1 MMSQADDSAVTG
13 QAGED
18 SPAVIENKFK
28 TAAKT
33 LKDINFIDKA
43 IKVYIMEYL
52 SRYDSDDKQQ
62 WADRFNNI
70 LDTYRDAP
78 GFEFL
83 TEEVDGQKVN
93 REVDPEKYDAFKT
106 AKRLQYRGDAND
118 LRSLCLRYFEREKP
132 RDGGNLV
139 SAIIENPNQVFLDS
153 IFDNIRAQDQITD
166 VTVNGF
172 GGGVESVL
180 EFPEP
185 TTLNLSG
192 PRFFAFAL
200 MAGQTGLYTK
210 DYENNSPGDIP
221 EDVGKQYGA
230 REGAG
235 ADITFSG
242 ANEDAIRLIP
252 NKDDR
257 GVFERLLAGQLQ
269 LNPYRD
275 RNLDL
280 IQIFMPIY
288 KYVQSDAG
296 VVRKPLVQSDTGLFA
311 SAKNEF
317 PGRVGEQIR
326 TKKEILEDFD
336 LDGDEGDEVNS
347 DGLYYPIGR
356 SGTLNGS
363 KAKMSAYYEPI
374 YNRCLN
380 IVASIATLYEPRTV
394 ELFEEVLKDLL
405 TKNPA
410 TGGVFTAPPKK
421 PRKVVAPAATAMKA
435 ADHQCYLL
443 ENVRAISGAKEKLI
457 KNAKQTYTNL
467 GAINTTYSPGNII
480 SVINHGGTDTTEE
493 KDALI
498 NLCPEIYALLTPFI
512 EVYRVEYK
520 RDDEKKLRP
529 VRHARIPFPNF
540 IHPDDIDAI
549 TSGDYGRFAGAGI
562 KSFTWSLDGVQP
574 AEVDNNI
581 SAKLELHFQTIQDL
595 FSLNEAQGAGA
606 AQPGYLDLIIASP
619 GVKESNN
626 NNDET
631 EEAPEAE
638 KRLPP
643 ISTACFEAQ
652 MLSYDPRDFEIKVC
666 AGWSLPPNFANIVNE
681 LEFARNHPP
690 DYGEKLALAIQKST
704 TTLYLTLTD
713 HELNFNENGS
723 VDLNVFYQA
732 RLSGLTRSP
741 AADIFA
747 SPSLF
752 EDDIKDA
759 DKKIKELN
767 KKKEKYLSDTNTTD
781 VNDEALDGINKQLEE
796 ALDKKARIVKQ
807 DKAVKYRKFLD
818 RLYCSNKIYS
828 YTAEQRKL
836 LRDIDSPRLRAAKAK
851 GMTKTEEYTN
861 GYNPQQTDG
870 AADELYRN
878 AAKTIGEIAG
888 ARGDS
893 EAATAAS
900 RARGRRAIGKVKA
913 LEKARKAANGDLEI
927 PFFYLGDLIDEV
939 VGHVGNLVNKSK
951 GSLQILLSE
960 VELLDPLQ
968 MYQIA
973 QVKIPCPN
981 DKSKEIVR
989 AITDIDPMR
998 YKDLSGIS
1006 FTINI
1011 GSIPISLEFFQEWFI
1026 NNVVKGQ
1033 ASKYN
1038 LLRFI
1043 KTVCSSLIAKAF
1055 NSICFEGGPQFSL
1068 RFDTATFNFDRSFA
1082 GEIVNVDTLA
1092 KSKTNAQKNDCG
1104 ELIAN
1109 KPQTVPAFV
1118 VSSMDSK
1125 PLTGDYVHD
1134 LRRGI
1139 YHYYLGASCG
1149 IAKSIKFNRTGI
1161 PYYREARLQR
1171 TSALS
1176 ALQLRE
1182 MYNVNIEMVGNT
1194 IHRNGQYIYVNPV
1207 AIGAGSLK
1215 TKGTLPNLAR
1225 LLGIGGYYMV
1235 TAVSH
1240 TVSSAGFNVS
1250 LTGIQEGI
1258 DFSEAGTP
1266 IQLVPYDPPDGI
1278 VTIGEMTAEP
1288 LPGQSIP
1295 AGPD

>member
-1 MMSQADDSAVTG
+1 MAAADDSAVTG
-13 QAGED
+13 QAGEE
-18 SPAVIENKFK
+18 SPATVENKTK
-28 TAAKT
+28 AASRYFARSP
-33 LKDINFIDKA
+33 LIPA
-43 IKVYIMEYL
+43 ICKVYILEYL
-52 SRYDSDDKQQ
+52 SNFDDDAPNE
-62 WADRFNNI
+62 WAERFNII
-70 LDTYRDAP
+70 LEEYRDKK

-83 TEEVDGQKVN
+83 TAEDEDGNKTY
-93 REVDPEKYDAFKT
+93 RTVDPEKYEQFKEAKEGTFKKT
-106 AKRLQYRGDAND
+106 AAD
-118 LRSLCLRYFEREKP
+118 LRLELLKIFKKGGAGVRYL
-132 RDGGNLV
+132 NALV
-139 SAIIENPNQVFLDS
+139 GDPNSVLLDS
-153 IFDNIRAQDQITD
+153 QLNKFGSFDGVSD
-166 VTVNGF
+166 VTTNNFNGA
-172 GGGVESVL
+172 VSKTIL
-180 EFPEP
+180 DFPASAEINLQG
-185 TTLNLSG
+185 LNIWTFIL
-192 PRFFAFAL
+192 FAWE
-200 MAGQTGLYTK
+200 TGLYTK
-210 DYENNSPGDIP
+210 NYDDNGPGKIPGLYSSGDIGSAKFYT
-221 EDVGKQYGA
+221 ETITA
-230 REGAG
+230 TAAEA
-235 ADITFSG
+235 AD
-242 ANEDAIRLIP
+242 
-252 NKDDR
+252 
-257 GVFERLLAGQLQ
+257 LAGSRKAWL
-269 LNPYRD
+269 
-275 RNLDL
+275 
-280 IQIFMPIY
+280 PIY
-288 KYVQSDAG
+288 RVKEKDTKFELENITEANKNDSEQYKDIFSYFPAPQNNGKPSQLGRWTKKQIIEWIEGVGWKIDA
-296 VVRKPLVQSDTGLFA
+296 
-311 SAKNEF
+311 E
-317 PGRVGEQIR
+317 RVGEG
-326 TKKEILEDFD
+326 L
-336 LDGDEGDEVNS
+336 GDDALFYSIGNSWSLGKNDSEVKNS
-347 DGLYYPIGR
+347 PAFQ
-356 SGTLNGS
+356 TV
-363 KAKMSAYYEPI
+363 
-374 YNRCLN
+374 YNKCLQ
-380 IVASIATLYEPRTV
+380 VMASIATLYDTTTLKEFSTV
-394 ELFEEVLKDLL
+394 LQSIVDAAAGTE
-405 TKNPA
+405 
-410 TGGVFTAPPKK
+410 GGAFFTESPPEKRRRLEAAAPK
-421 PRKVVAPAATAMKA
+421 ALKA

-443 ENVRAISGAKEKLI
+443 ENVRAISSAKEKLV

-480 SVINHGGTDTTEE
+480 SVINHGGSDTSEE

-540 IHPDDIDAI
+540 IHPDDVDAI

-631 EEAPEAE
+631 EEAPEAG

-690 DYGEKLALAIQKST
+690 DYGDKLALAIQKST

-752 EDDIKDA
+752 EDDIKKA
-759 DKKIKELN
+759 DEKIKKLN
-767 KKKEKYLSDTNTTD
+767 KRKEKYLSDTNTAD
-781 VNDEALDGINKQLEE
+781 VNDKVLDGINKQLEK
-796 ALDKKARIVKQ
+796 ALEDKAQIVKQ
-807 DKAVKYRKFLD
+807 DRAVKYRKFLD

-828 YTAEQRKL
+828 YTAKQRKL
-836 LRDIDSPRLRAAKAK
+836 LRDIDSPRVRAAKAK

-870 AADELYRN
+870 AVDKLYTD
-878 AAKTIGEIAG
+878 AAKTIGNIAS
-888 ARGDS
+888 ARGNNQES
-893 EAATAAS
+893 EDVATAK
-900 RARGRRAIGKVKA
+900 RAIGKVKA
-913 LEKARKAANGDLEI
+913 LEEARAAANGDLEI

-939 VGHVGNLVNKSK
+939 VGHTGNLVNKNK

-968 MYQIA
+968 MYQIKE
-973 QVKIPCPN
+973 VKIPCPN

-989 AITDIDPMR
+989 AITEIDPMR

-1011 GSIPISLEFFQEWFI
+1011 GSIPVSLEFFQEWFI

-1092 KSKTNAQKNDCG
+1092 KSKANAQKNDCG
-1104 ELIAN
+1104 ELIAE

-1125 PLTGDYVHD
+1125 PLTGDYIHD

-1182 MYNVNIEMVGNT
+1182 MYNVNIDMVGNT

-1240 TVSSAGFNVS
+1240 TVSSAGFDVS

-1278 VTIGEMTAEP
+1278 VTIEKATIERA
-1288 LPGQSIP
+1288 Q
-1295 AGPD
+1295 

>member
-1 MMSQADDSAVTG
+1 MMAAEDEQLTGADAAEGSTNQGKVQENTSVLAARTLAG
-13 QAGED
+13 QYGIID
-18 SPAVIENKFK
+18 
-28 TAAKT
+28 
-33 LKDINFIDKA
+33 DICA
-43 IKVYIMEYL
+43 LYVLEYL
-52 SRYDSDDKQQ
+52 SSTYNLGAEQ
-62 WADRFNNI
+62 WAEQLNLA
-70 LDTYRDAP
+70 LDEVRDKP

-83 TEEVDGQKVN
+83 TQEVDGEKVP
-93 REVDPEKYDAFKT
+93 RRVDPEKYDQFLASKTELFKNDT
-106 AKRLQYRGDAND
+106 RD
-118 LRSLCLRYFEREKP
+118 LREQFLT
-132 RDGGNLV
+132 
-139 SAIIENPNQVFLDS
+139 NQVSKDQLIAIVEDPNSVFLSS
-153 IFDNIRAQDQITD
+153 IFDNDRDLEEGVAD
-166 VTVNGF
+166 VTVEGF
-172 GGGVESVL
+172 VEPF
-180 EFPEP
+180 FPNFP
-185 TTLNLSG
+185 
-192 PRFFAFAL
+192 
-200 MAGQTGLYTK
+200 
-210 DYENNSPGDIP
+210 
-221 EDVGKQYGA
+221 
-230 REGAG
+230 
-235 ADITFSG
+235 AD
-242 ANEDAIRLIP
+242 AD
-252 NKDDR
+252 
-257 GVFERLLAGQLQ
+257 LQ
-269 LNPYRD
+269 LNGANFWLFYLFTLETGLISKDYRTD
-275 RNLDL
+275 SPADIEGLYAFLEGFGRNLGKTVPDFSSEKITL
-280 IQIFMPIY
+280 DYREGVFRSQDDPKRLQNLTWMPIY
-288 KYVQSDAG
+288 KPVKRTTSIRGTEVPTNKFAFLLAEGENDE
-296 VVRKPLVQSDTGLFA
+296 TG
-311 SAKNEF
+311 
-317 PGRVGEQIR
+317 
-326 TKKEILEDFD
+326 DFYND
-336 LDGDEGDEVNS
+336 LDFAYPFELDEIVSKKNLIDKYGTRGTPNLI
-347 DGLYYPIGR
+347 DGATLKTVPDFALFYPIGK
-356 SGTLNGS
+356 SGIVVDN
-363 KAKMSAYYEPI
+363 KAQKSQYFNPI
-374 YNRCLN
+374 YEHCL
-380 IVASIATLYEPRTV
+380 
-394 ELFEEVLKDLL
+394 
-405 TKNPA
+405 
-410 TGGVFTAPPKK
+410 
-421 PRKVVAPAATAMKA
+421 KVVAAIASLYSVRTAKSFESVLKALVDVSESDPSRDFFAEESEDRRRRPEIAAPKALRA

-457 KNAKQTYTNL
+457 KDAGQTYTNL

-549 TSGDYGRFAGAGI
+549 TSREYGRFAGAGI

-759 DKKIKELN
+759 DKQIKELN

-781 VNDEALDGINKQLEE
+781 INDETLDGINKQLEE
-796 ALDKKARIVKQ
+796 ALEKKARIVKQ
-807 DKAVKYRKFLD
+807 DKAIKYRKFLD

-828 YTAEQRKL
+828 YKANQRKL
-836 LRDIDSPRLRAAKAK
+836 LRDIDSPRLRAAKAR
-851 GMTKTEEYTN
+851 GLANTEEYTN

-870 AADELYRN
+870 AADKLYAD
-878 AAKTIGEIAG
+878 AARTIGEISGVRENGTSAARRFIG
-888 ARGDS
+888 A
-893 EAATAAS
+893 
-900 RARGRRAIGKVKA
+900 VKA
-913 LEKARKAANGDLEI
+913 LDEARKAANGDLEI

-939 VGHVGNLVNKSK
+939 VGHVGNLVNKNK

-968 MYQIA
+968 MYQIE

-1043 KTVCSSLIAKAF
+1043 KTVCSSLISKAF

-1092 KSKTNAQKNDCG
+1092 KSKTRAQMNDCG

-1125 PLTGDYVHD
+1125 PLTGDYIHD

-1225 LLGIGGYYMV
+1225 LLGIGGYYLV
-1235 TAVSH
+1235 TGVSH
-1240 TVSSAGFNVS
+1240 NVSAAGFNVS

>member
-1 MMSQADDSAVTG
+1 MSQADDSAVTG

-28 TAAKT
+28 AAAR
-33 LKDINFIDKA
+33 A
-43 IKVYIMEYL
+43 IKGLALIPQMCRVYILEYL
-52 SRYDSDDKQQ
+52 SNFDDDSPEE
-62 WADRFNNI
+62 WAQRLN
-70 LDTYRDAP
+70 LTLEGYRDKA

-83 TEEVDGQKVN
+83 TVEDEDGNKTY
-93 REVDPEKYDAFKT
+93 RTADPAKYDNFKQSKESFFKDSAATLRQSLFFAF
-106 AKRLQYRGDAND
+106 D
-118 LRSLCLRYFEREKP
+118 S
-132 RDGGNLV
+132 DGLSALNALV
-139 SAIIENPNQVFLDS
+139 ENPNDVLLDNELAVYGPES
-153 IFDNIRAQDQITD
+153 GVSD
-166 VTVNGF
+166 VTTDNFNGTVSETVLPF
-172 GGGVESVL
+172 PASVDI
-180 EFPEP
+180 
-185 TTLNLSG
+185 NLQG
-192 PRFFAFAL
+192 LDIWTFLLFAYE
-200 MAGQTGLYTK
+200 TGLYTK
-210 DYENNSPGDIP
+210 DYDTNGPGNIPGLYSAANITTSRFYRDAIFATSENTVAGTTYRTTWLPIYRVKEKAGVFSLENITETNINENDQYKDIFDYFPAAANNGETKSLRQWTKEQIEDYISEFELDSQLDRSPAKWLAKDTLYYSIGNSFSLGTQGGFEDKPPSNSP
-221 EDVGKQYGA
+221 
-230 REGAG
+230 
-235 ADITFSG
+235 
-242 ANEDAIRLIP
+242 
-252 NKDDR
+252 
-257 GVFERLLAGQLQ
+257 
-269 LNPYRD
+269 
-275 RNLDL
+275 
-280 IQIFMPIY
+280 
-288 KYVQSDAG
+288 
-296 VVRKPLVQSDTGLFA
+296 
-311 SAKNEF
+311 
-317 PGRVGEQIR
+317 
-326 TKKEILEDFD
+326 
-336 LDGDEGDEVNS
+336 
-347 DGLYYPIGR
+347 
-356 SGTLNGS
+356 
-363 KAKMSAYYEPI
+363 AYQDI
-374 YNRCLN
+374 YNKCLQV
-380 IVASIATLYEPRTV
+380 IASMATLYSKTTLDQFRD
-394 ELFEEVLKDLL
+394 VLEDLVDAAEKD
-405 TKNPA
+405 
-410 TGGVFTAPPKK
+410 
-421 PRKVVAPAATAMKA
+421 PAANFFADSDADDTEKPGRKSAAAPTALKA

-520 RDDEKKLRP
+520 RDDQKKLRP

-666 AGWSLPPNFANIVNE
+666 AGWSLPPNFANIVSE

-767 KKKEKYLSDTNTTD
+767 KKKEKYLSDKNMSD
-781 VNDEALDGINKQLEE
+781 ASDDAELDDINKQLEQ
-796 ALDKKARIVKQ
+796 ALEDKAKLVKQ
-807 DKAVKYRKFLD
+807 DKAIKYRKFLD

-828 YTAEQRKL
+828 YTAKQRKL
-836 LRDIDSPRLRAAKAK
+836 LRDIDSPRLRAAKAR
-851 GMTKTEEYTN
+851 GLANTEEYTN

-870 AADELYRN
+870 AADKLYAD

-888 ARGDS
+888 VRGNNDS
-893 EAATAAS
+893 GEEDRRTAL
-900 RARGRRAIGKVKA
+900 RAIGKVKA
-913 LEKARKAANGDLEI
+913 LEKARSAANGDLEI

-939 VGHVGNLVNKSK
+939 VGHVGNLVNKNK

-968 MYQIA
+968 MYQIE

-1043 KTVCSSLIAKAF
+1043 KTVCSSLISKAF

-1092 KSKTNAQKNDCG
+1092 KSKSRAQMNDCG

-1125 PLTGDYVHD
+1125 PLTGDYIHD

-1225 LLGIGGYYMV
+1225 LLGIGGYYLV
-1235 TAVSH
+1235 TGVSH
-1240 TVSSAGFNVS
+1240 NVSAAGFNVS

-1258 DFSEAGTP
+1258 DFSKAGTP

>member
-1 MMSQADDSAVTG
+1 MATADDSAVTG
-13 QAGED
+13 QAGEE
-18 SPAVIENKFK
+18 SPAVTENKFK
-28 TAAKT
+28 AA
-33 LKDINFIDKA
+33 A
-43 IKVYIMEYL
+43 QQIKGLALIPQICQIYVLEYL
-52 SRYDSDDKQQ
+52 SNFDDDTPEE
-62 WADRFNNI
+62 WAQRLNVI
-70 LDTYRDAP
+70 LEKYRDKEGFDFLIVEDEDGNKTYRTADPAKYENFKEAKKSFFKDYAVTLRQNLFFA
-78 GFEFL
+78 FEKNGL
-83 TEEVDGQKVN
+83 E
-93 REVDPEKYDAFKT
+93 
-106 AKRLQYRGDAND
+106 
-118 LRSLCLRYFEREKP
+118 SL
-132 RDGGNLV
+132 NALV
-139 SAIIENPNQVFLDS
+139 ENPNAVLLDNELS
-153 IFDNIRAQDQITD
+153 VYGPEAGVSD
-166 VTVNGF
+166 VTTDNFNGT
-172 GGGVESVL
+172 VSETALRWPESTEINL
-180 EFPEP
+180 HG
-185 TTLNLSG
+185 LNIWTFLL
-192 PRFFAFAL
+192 FAYE
-200 MAGQTGLYTK
+200 TGLYTK
-210 DYENNSPGDIP
+210 DYDTNGPGDIP
-221 EDVGKQYGA
+221 GLYSA
-230 REGAG
+230 RNIANSRFFK
-235 ADITFSG
+235 DTITAYISSRSVDTIG
-242 ANEDAIRLIP
+242 IAEENEVPGSR
-252 NKDDR
+252 R
-257 GVFERLLAGQLQ
+257 TW
-269 LNPYRD
+269 
-275 RNLDL
+275 
-280 IQIFMPIY
+280 MPIY
-288 KYVQSDAG
+288 
-296 VVRKPLVQSDTGLFA
+296 RTRA
-311 SAKNEF
+311 SGINGYPVLENIRETNIGENDQYKNIF
-317 PGRVGEQIR
+317 DYLPASPNNGRTLQLR
-326 TKKEILEDFD
+326 RWTKKQIIDYISESGYTQFKGGAFLRTVDEDA
-336 LDGDEGDEVNS
+336 
-347 DGLYYPIGR
+347 LYYSIGSSFTLGA
-356 SGTLNGS
+356 SGKFEDTPPSNS
-363 KAKMSAYYEPI
+363 PAYQDI
-374 YNRCLN
+374 YNKCLQV
-380 IVASIATLYEPRTV
+380 IASIATLYSKTTLNLFKDVLEDLVDAAEVNPTANFFADPDDRDAAPGSAAV
-394 ELFEEVLKDLL
+394 ELKAL
-405 TKNPA
+405 
-410 TGGVFTAPPKK
+410 
-421 PRKVVAPAATAMKA
+421 KA

-457 KNAKQTYTNL
+457 KTAKQTYTNL
-467 GAINTTYSPGNII
+467 GAISTTYNPGNII
-480 SVINHGGTDTTEE
+480 SIINHGGTDTTEE

-520 RDDEKKLRP
+520 KDDEKKLRP

-606 AQPGYLDLIIASP
+606 TQPGYLDLIIASP
-619 GVKESNN
+619 GVKDSNN
-626 NNDET
+626 NNDAT

-638 KRLPP
+638 ERLPP

-652 MLSYDPRDFEIKVC
+652 MISYDPRDFEIKVC

-713 HELNFNENGS
+713 HELSFNENGS

-752 EDDIKDA
+752 EDEIKDA
-759 DKKIKELN
+759 DKQIKELN
-767 KKKEKYLSDTNTTD
+767 KKKQKYLSDTNATD
-781 VNDEALDGINKQLEE
+781 LDDATISDINKQLEE
-796 ALDKKARIVKQ
+796 ALEKKARIVKQ
-807 DKAVKYRKFLD
+807 DKAIKYRKFLD

-828 YTAEQRKL
+828 YKANQRKL
-836 LRDIDSPRLRAAKAK
+836 LRDIDSPRLRAAKAR
-851 GMTKTEEYTN
+851 GLANTEEYTN

-870 AADELYRN
+870 ATDRLYTD
-878 AAKTIGEIAG
+878 AARAIGEIAG
-888 ARGDS
+888 LRGDNDDAGA
-893 EAATAAS
+893 EE
-900 RARGRRAIGKVKA
+900 RALARSAIGSVKA
-913 LEKARKAANGDLEI
+913 LEEARKAANGDLEI

-939 VGHVGNLVNKSK
+939 VGHVGNLVNKTK

-968 MYQIA
+968 MYQIE

-1043 KTVCSSLIAKAF
+1043 KTVCSSLISKAF

-1082 GEIVNVDTLA
+1082 GEVINVDTLA
-1092 KSKTNAQKNDCG
+1092 KSKTRAQMNDCG

-1118 VSSMDSK
+1118 VSSIDSK
-1125 PLTGDYVHD
+1125 PLTGDYIHD

-1149 IAKSIKFNRTGI
+1149 IAKSIKFNRTGM

-1225 LLGIGGYYMV
+1225 LLGIGGYYLV
-1235 TAVSH
+1235 TGVSH

-1250 LTGIQEGI
+1250 LSGIQEGI

-1266 IQLVPYDPPDGI
+1266 IQLVQYEPPDDI
-1278 VTIGEMTAEP
+1278 IEITEISAEP
-1288 LPGQSIP
+1288 TQ
-1295 AGPD
+1295 

>member
-1 MMSQADDSAVTG
+1 MATADDSAVTG
-13 QAGED
+13 QAGEE
-18 SPAVIENKFK
+18 SPATVENKFK
-28 TAAKT
+28 TAAQQ
-33 LKDINFIDKA
+33 
-43 IKVYIMEYL
+43 IKGLALIPAMCQVYVLEYL
-52 SRYDSDDKQQ
+52 SNFDDDAPEE
-62 WADRFNNI
+62 WAQRFNVI
-70 LDTYRDAP
+70 LEEYRDKK

-83 TEEVDGQKVN
+83 TVEDEDGNKTY
-93 REVDPEKYDAFKT
+93 RTADPAKYENFKEAKESFFKESAATLRQNLFQAFDSYG
-106 AKRLQYRGDAND
+106 LG
-118 LRSLCLRYFEREKP
+118 SL
-132 RDGGNLV
+132 NTLV
-139 SAIIENPNQVFLDS
+139 ENPNAVLLDNELAVYGPETGVS
-153 IFDNIRAQDQITD
+153 D
-166 VTVNGF
+166 VTTNSFNGA
-172 GGGVESVL
+172 VSETVL
-180 EFPEP
+180 NFPES
-185 TTLNLSG
+185 TEINLQG
-192 PRFFAFAL
+192 LDIWTFLLFAYE
-200 MAGQTGLYTK
+200 TGLYTK
-210 DYENNSPGDIP
+210 DYDTNGPGDIP
-221 EDVGKQYGA
+221 GLYSAANITTSRFYRDCIIAKPA
-230 REGAG
+230 GAG
-235 ADITFSG
+235 G
-242 ANEDAIRLIP
+242 AESRTTW
-252 NKDDR
+252 
-257 GVFERLLAGQLQ
+257 
-269 LNPYRD
+269 
-275 RNLDL
+275 
-280 IQIFMPIY
+280 MPIY
-288 KYVQSDAG
+288 RVKGSGPQTELENITETNISD
-296 VVRKPLVQSDTGLFA
+296 
-311 SAKNEF
+311 NEQYKDIFDYF
-317 PGRVGEQIR
+317 PAATNDGKTKQLRR
-326 TKKEILEDFD
+326 WTKKQIEDYISEIGLVSEVDSSPARYLSEDT
-336 LDGDEGDEVNS
+336 
-347 DGLYYPIGR
+347 LYYSIGN
-356 SGTLNGS
+356 SFSLGTQGRFEDSPPFNTP
-363 KAKMSAYYEPI
+363 AYQDI
-374 YNRCLN
+374 YNKCLQV
-380 IVASIATLYEPRTV
+380 IASMATLYSKTT
-394 ELFEEVLKDLL
+394 LDQFKDVLIDLVDAAEDS
-405 TKNPA
+405 PA
-410 TGGVFTAPPKK
+410 ADFFTGPDDTKK
-421 PRKVVAPAATAMKA
+421 PKSATPAAPKALKA

-467 GAINTTYSPGNII
+467 GAINTTYNPGNII

-520 RDDEKKLRP
+520 RDDQKKLRP

-626 NNDET
+626 KNDEA
-631 EEAPEAE
+631 EAPEAE
-638 KRLPP
+638 KKLPP

-666 AGWSLPPNFANIVNE
+666 AGWSLPPNFANIVSE

-767 KKKEKYLSDTNTTD
+767 KKKEKYLSDTNSTD
-781 VNDEALDGINKQLEE
+781 INDRVLEGINKQLEE
-796 ALDKKARIVKQ
+796 VLEDKAKIVKQ
-807 DKAVKYRKFLD
+807 DKAIKYRKFLD

-828 YTAEQRKL
+828 YTANQRKL
-836 LRDIDSPRLRAAKAK
+836 LRDVESPRLRAARAR

-861 GYNPQQTDG
+861 GFNPQQTDG
-870 AADELYRN
+870 ASDKLYAD

-888 ARGDS
+888 VRGDN
-893 EAATAAS
+893 EDDGAEDRATA
-900 RARGRRAIGKVKA
+900 RRAIGKVKA
-913 LEKARKAANGDLEI
+913 LEKARAAGNGDLEI

-1092 KSKTNAQKNDCG
+1092 KSKTQAQMNDCG
-1104 ELIAN
+1104 ELNAS

-1125 PLTGDYVHD
+1125 PLTGDYIHD

-1182 MYNVNIEMVGNT
+1182 MYNVNIDMVGNT

-1235 TAVSH
+1235 TGVSH

-1258 DFSEAGTP
+1258 DFSQAGTS
-1266 IQLVPYDPPDGI
+1266 IQLVPYDAPDGI
-1278 VTIGEMTAEP
+1278 VKVNKITVEP
-1288 LPGQSIP
+1288 
-1295 AGPD
+1295 A